1 MIDTK
6 TDTKTDTDRSGI
18 KSPEKRPVWRSLL
31 LAFIIVAAGE
41 FVVRGPYRE
50 LRQSNDLAAPY
61 IGAMAWREGSNPY
74 NADNLNRLWQVAQGT
89 KESRPVRNTLYY
101 PPSTFILLSP
111 LSLLSWPVAR
121 VVMTLIN
128 VVLVLGMIA
137 SLIRTWGLEVTNWRT
152 GLFVGLSLGL
162 APIHTGMGV
171 GNLIVP
177 AAACVA
183 FAVWSSV
190 HRRDIVAGI
199 FLGVATALKPQI
211 GGLAVIAYVVQRRW
225 WIAITAALVTGLL
238 LGTAIVQMQI
248 NHVPWLHDWLANNA
262 ALVNAGD
269 AAASHDVT
277 VNSSRHQLLNLQ
289 WVFNTFIQQTWL
301 VNLIVVL
308 AVGILA
314 ASYVAL
320 HRGWKPGINDVLSLG
335 TLIVIGLLPL
345 YHRSYDAMLLVIPL
359 SWAVASLEGSQ
370 RLIAWLLILLMVPFL
385 VPGPVMLQQ
394 LIAKGRLPASLNDE
408 FWWSAIVLAHEVWTV
423 VLMSLLL
430 VYALAK
436 TVRQPSPVILPIAD
450 RAHA

>member
-6 TDTKTDTDRSGI
+6 IDTSPPGM
-18 KSPEKRPVWRSLL
+18 KSPDKRPVWRSLL
-31 LAFIIVAAGE
+31 LAFIVVAAGE
-41 FVVRGPYRE
+41 FIARGPYRE

-61 IGAMAWREGSNPY
+61 VGAMAWREGSNPF
-74 NADNLNRLWQVAQGT
+74 NADNLERLWQVARGT
-89 KESRPVRNTLYY
+89 RESRPVRNTLYY

-137 SLIRTWGLEVTNWRT
+137 ALMRTWGLEVSNWRT

-183 FAVWSSV
+183 FAVWASV
-190 HRRDIVAGI
+190 HLRDIIAGI

-225 WIAITAALVTGLL
+225 WIAITAVLVTGLL
-238 LGTAIVQMQI
+238 LGAAIVQMQI
-248 NHVPWLHDWLANNA
+248 NHVPFMTGSPTTRRWSLQVTPQRATT
-262 ALVNAGD
+262 
-269 AAASHDVT
+269 T

-289 WVFNTFIQQTWL
+289 WVFNTFIQQIWL

-308 AVGILA
+308 AVGPGSELRC
-314 ASYVAL
+314 ASS
-320 HRGWKPGINDVLSLG
+320 R
-335 TLIVIGLLPL
+335 
-345 YHRSYDAMLLVIPL
+345 
-359 SWAVASLEGSQ
+359 LEARHQ
-370 RLIAWLLILLMVPFL
+370 RCRHWE
-385 VPGPVMLQQ
+385 
-394 LIAKGRLPASLNDE
+394 R
-408 FWWSAIVLAHEVWTV
+408 
-423 VLMSLLL
+423 
-430 VYALAK
+430 
-436 TVRQPSPVILPIAD
+436 
-450 RAHA
+450 

>member
-1 MIDTK
+1 MIDT
-6 TDTKTDTDRSGI
+6 TQPGM
-18 KSPEKRPVWRSLL
+18 KSPDKRPVWRTLL

-41 FVVRGPYRE
+41 FIMRGPYRE
-50 LRQSNDLAAPY
+50 VRQSNDLAAPY
-61 IGAMAWREGSNPY
+61 LGARAWREGSNPY
-74 NADNLNRLWQVAQGT
+74 NADNLDRLWQVARGT
-89 KESRPVRNTLYY
+89 RESRPVRNTLYY
-101 PPSTFILLSP
+101 PPSAFILLSP

-137 SLIRTWGLEVTNWRT
+137 ALIRTWGLEVSNWRT
-152 GLFVGLSLGL
+152 GLFVGLSLGF

-183 FAVWSSV
+183 FAVWASV
-190 HRRDIVAGI
+190 NLRDIIAGI

-225 WIAITAALVTGLL
+225 WIAITAVLVTGLL

-277 VNSSRHQLLNLQ
+277 VISSRHQLLNLQ
-289 WVFNTFIQQTWL
+289 WVFNTFIHQIWL
-301 VNLIVVL
+301 VNLIVLL
-308 AVGILA
+308 AVGTLA
-314 ASYVAL
+314 AIYVAL

-370 RLIAWLLILLMVPFL
+370 RVIACLLILLIVPFL

-408 FWWSAIVLAHEVWTV
+408 FWWSAIVLAHEVWAV

>member
-1 MIDTK
+1 MIDTNQPG
-6 TDTKTDTDRSGI
+6 TRPPD
-18 KSPEKRPVWRSLL
+18 KSPVWRTLL
-31 LAFIIVAAGE
+31 LGFIIVAAGE
-41 FVVRGPYRE
+41 FIVRGPYRE

-61 IGAMAWREGSNPY
+61 VGAMAWRQGSNPY
-74 NADNLNRLWQVAQGT
+74 NADNLERLWQVARGT
-89 KESRPVRNTLYY
+89 RESRPVRNTLYY
-101 PPSTFILLSP
+101 PPSTLILLSP

-121 VVMTLIN
+121 VVLTVIN
-128 VVLVLGMIA
+128 VALVLGMIGA
-137 SLIRTWGLEVTNWRT
+137 LIKTWGLEVSSWRM
-152 GLFVGLSLGL
+152 GVFVGLSLGL

-177 AAACVA
+177 AAACVV
-183 FAVWSSV
+183 FAVWASV
-190 HRRDIVAGI
+190 HLRDIIAGI

-248 NHVPWLHDWLANNA
+248 NHVPWLNDWLANNA
-262 ALVNAGD
+262 AIVNASD
-269 AAASHDVT
+269 AAARHELT

-289 WVFNTFIQQTWL
+289 WVFNTFIHQTWL
-301 VNLIVVL
+301 INLIVLL
-308 AVGILA
+308 AVGALA
-314 ASYVAL
+314 AIYIAL

-345 YHRSYDAMLLVIPL
+345 YHRSYDAILVVIPL

-370 RLIAWLLILLMVPFL
+370 RIIAWLVILLVVPFL

-394 LIAKGRLPASLNDE
+394 LMVKGRLPASWNGE
-408 FWWSAIVLAHEVWTV
+408 FWWSAIVLAHEVWAV

-430 VYALAK
+430 VYALAR
-436 TVRQPSPVILPIAD
+436 TVRQPSPVILPIAG
-450 RAHA
+450 RAPA